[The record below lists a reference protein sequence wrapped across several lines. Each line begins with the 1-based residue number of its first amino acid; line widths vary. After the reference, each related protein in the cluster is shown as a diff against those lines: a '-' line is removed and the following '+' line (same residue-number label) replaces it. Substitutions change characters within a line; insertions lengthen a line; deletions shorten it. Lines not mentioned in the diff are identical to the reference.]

1 MPTHSIFLPHS
12 QAKLRAMNRHTV
24 GSGMRGCGAPSF
36 LLDGGLGGQSSYT
49 SIDDYMNT
57 TGRDPY
63 DNKMSRPQS
72 IPTHTSGTG
81 LADKIA
87 NKLSKLSLNKPS
99 KAKKKNIVMSF

>member
-12 QAKLRAMNRHTV
+12 QAKLRAMNRHAV
-24 GSGMRGCGAPSF
+24 GSGIRGCGTPSF

-63 DNKMSRPQS
+63 NNKMSRLQT

-87 NKLSKLSLNKPS
+87 NKLSKLSLNKPP